1 MTQLESIYEI
11 YLASAGVCTDTRA
24 LKKREV
30 FFCLKGPNFDANSFA
45 QEAIRQGAVLVV
57 SDDPAN
63 AGINSVMVV
72 EDALKTLQQLA
83 NLYSNFSSSLPNT
96 KES

>member
-11 YLASAGVCTDTRA
+11 YLDSAGVCTDTRA

-45 QEAIRQGAVLVV
+45 PEAIG
-57 SDDPAN
+57 
-63 AGINSVMVV
+63 
-72 EDALKTLQQLA
+72 
-83 NLYSNFSSSLPNT
+83 
-96 KES
+96 